1 MKPGAVHAGAR
12 TRNHGIARIR
22 AAPHHAR
29 AQAAAAIVVAV
40 AAAAVVGTVPA
51 SFAQTAPAEERPD
64 IAIYMG
70 KPAYQYCDMLSY
82 VISVSEVTG
91 RAATSYIID
100 ENGKSSQAI
109 PISID
114 MQETEIRAPF
124 PFERAI
130 FPAGTYTVSIEYSGA
145 RASADFELVDSEI
158 TCLPSQ
164 LRQITA
170 AWLSGTFHGGFL
182 IDSIK
187 KSVDSSVINVPF
199 EIGRDT
205 IYSIMVPE
213 WVKTAAYWWV
223 TGEISDGAMA
233 GMLDYLLESGA
244 ISMQAGYGDDDDG
257 RGVSDEGRSEHG
269 GSET

>member
-12 TRNHGIARIR
+12 TGNHGAARVR
-22 AAPHHAR
+22 
-29 AQAAAAIVVAV
+29 AAAAVIAVAAV
-40 AAAAVVGTVPA
+40 AAAAIGVMPA
-51 SFAQTAPAEERPD
+51 SFAQTAHAEEGPD
-64 IAIYMG
+64 IAISMG
-70 KPAYQYCDMLSY
+70 KPVYQYCDMLSY

-91 RAATSYIID
+91 QAATSYIID
-100 ENGKSSQAI
+100 EDGKSSQAI

-114 MQETEIRAPF
+114 VQETEIRAPF

-130 FPAGTYTVSIEYSGA
+130 FPAGTYTISVEYSGG
-145 RASADFELVDSEI
+145 RASADFELADSEI

-187 KSVDSSVINVPF
+187 KSVDRSVIDVPF

-205 IYSIMVPE
+205 IYRIVIPE

-223 TGEISDGAMA
+223 TGEISDDAMA
-233 GMLDYLLESGA
+233 GMLDYLLESGT
-244 ISMQAGYGDDDDG
+244 IYVQAGDG
-257 RGVSDEGRSEHG
+257 SGVGGTSDGGQSGPG

>member
-1 MKPGAVHAGAR
+1 MKPGAE
-12 TRNHGIARIR
+12 TRNHGLAHVRVASHPARVR
-22 AAPHHAR
+22 AAAV
-29 AQAAAAIVVAV
+29 IVVAV
-40 AAAAVVGTVPA
+40 ATAVVIGTMPA
-51 SFAQTAPAEERPD
+51 SFAQTIPPEEGPD
-64 IAIYMG
+64 IAISMG

-91 RAATSYIID
+91 QAATSYIID
-100 ENGKSSQAI
+100 EDGKSSQAI
-109 PISID
+109 PISIS

-130 FPAGTYTVSIEYSGA
+130 FPAGTYTISIEYSGA

-158 TCLPSQ
+158 ACLPSQ

-170 AWLSGTFHGGFL
+170 AWLSGTFHDGFL

-199 EIGRDT
+199 EIERDT
-205 IYSIMVPE
+205 IYSIVIPE

-223 TGEISDGAMA
+223 TGEISDDTMA
-233 GMLDYLLESGA
+233 GMLDYLLESGT
-244 ISMQAGYGDDDDG
+244 ISMQAEYDDDDDDDDG
-257 RGVSDEGRSEHG
+257 RGVSDEGQSEHG

>member
-1 MKPGAVHAGAR
+1 MKPGAVYAGAR
-12 TRNHGIARIR
+12 TGNRGTASVR
-22 AAPHHAR
+22 
-29 AQAAAAIVVAV
+29 AAAAVIAVAAV
-40 AAAAVVGTVPA
+40 AAAAAAIGAMPA
-51 SFAQTAPAEERPD
+51 SLAQTAPAEEGLPD
-64 IAIYMG
+64 IAISMG
-70 KPAYQYCDMLSY
+70 KPVYQYCDMLSY

-91 RAATSYIID
+91 QTATSYIID
-100 ENGKSSQAI
+100 GDGKSSQAI

-114 MQETEIRAPF
+114 VQETEIRAPF

-130 FPAGTYTVSIEYSGA
+130 FPAGTYTISIEYSGA

-187 KSVDSSVINVPF
+187 KSVDSSVIDVPF

-205 IYSIMVPE
+205 IYHIVIPE

-223 TGEISDGAMA
+223 TGEISDDAMA
-233 GMLDYLLESGA
+233 GMLDYLLESGT
-244 ISMQAGYGDDDDG
+244 IYVQAGDDG
-257 RGVSDEGRSEHG
+257 GGGGVPDEGQSGPG
-269 GSET
+269 GSGT

>member
-12 TRNHGIARIR
+12 TGNHGTARVR
-22 AAPHHAR
+22 AAAVVVM
-29 AQAAAAIVVAV
+29 AAVAV
-40 AAAAVVGTVPA
+40 AAAVTGTMQA
-51 SFAQTAPAEERPD
+51 SFAQTAHAEEGPD
-64 IAIYMG
+64 IVISMG

-82 VISVSEVTG
+82 SISVSEVTG
-91 RAATSYIID
+91 QVALSYIID
-100 ENGKSSQAI
+100 EDGKSSQAI
-109 PISID
+109 PISLD

-124 PFERAI
+124 PFEREI
-130 FPAGTYTVSIEYSGA
+130 FPAGTYTISIEYSGA
-145 RASADFELVDSEI
+145 RASADFELVDSGI

-187 KSVDSSVINVPF
+187 KSVDSSVIDVPF

-205 IYSIMVPE
+205 IYRIVIPE

-223 TGEISDGAMA
+223 TGEISDDAMA

-244 ISMQAGYGDDDDG
+244 IYVQAGDDNG
-257 RGVSDEGRSEHG
+257 GGGASGEGQSGPG
-269 GSET
+269 GSGT